1 MKATIFSA
9 SCQTTVLLSC
19 QLHMNKMSV
28 RTNNK
33 FAFIL
38 MRLAISCYLKEGC
51 RILQEVQAEKAV
63 NVILAHLLLHGK
75 PITI

>member
-1 MKATIFSA
+1 MKATVFSA

-28 RTNNK
+28 RTYNK

-38 MRLAISCYLKEGC
+38 MRLVISCYLKEGC
-51 RILQEVQAEKAV
+51 RIL
-63 NVILAHLLLHGK
+63 
-75 PITI
+75 